1 MLTQKYVAR
10 DEYLNFLK
18 RHQDKHVIK
27 VVSGV
32 RRSGKSTLF
41 LLFREYLKENGVSSN
56 QIITIN
62 FENMANEPLREPHR
76 LYEYI
81 ESRLVADKMNY
92 IFLDEIQHVH
102 EFEKVVDSLFLKDNV
117 DLYLTG
123 SNAYFLSGE
132 IATLL
137 TGRYVQ
143 INMLPLS
150 FKEFVSWHRQ
160 NQLFTDNTEM
170 FNKYFR
176 VRFHILCLRKMIKS
190 GLNIC
195 GGFILRSSLQTLLL
209 A

>member
-150 FKEFVSWHRQ
+150 FK
-160 NQLFTDNTEM
+160 
-170 FNKYFR
+170 
-176 VRFHILCLRKMIKS
+176 
-190 GLNIC
+190 
-195 GGFILRSSLQTLLL
+195 
-209 A
+209 